1 MVGGGKV
8 PTSGGALGL
17 LDTRRDVGSNKQ
29 LLSEDDMLEWV
40 PSERKNI
47 NRE

>member
-8 PTSGGALGL
+8 PTSCGALGL
-17 LDTRRDVGSNKQ
+17 LNTPKDVGSSKQ
-29 LLSEDDMLEWV
+29 LLSEDNMLEWV
-40 PSERKNI
+40 SSEQKNI